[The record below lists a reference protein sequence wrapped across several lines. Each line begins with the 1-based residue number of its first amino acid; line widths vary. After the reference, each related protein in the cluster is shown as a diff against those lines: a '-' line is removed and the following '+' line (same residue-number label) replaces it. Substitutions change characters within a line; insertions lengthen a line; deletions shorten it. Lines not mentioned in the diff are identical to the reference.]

1 MLKRKIDRPGSRRK
15 RFLPV
20 LNNSLNL
27 GSGDLLDMLAS
38 DDLEDRLMAIEVLGE
53 TGDEEALSL
62 LRQRLALVNRELG
75 ALVTAVGKLKHRLE
89 VE

>member
-1 MLKRKIDRPGSRRK
+1 
-15 RFLPV
+15 V

>member
-1 MLKRKIDRPGSRRK
+1 VSNDP
-15 RFLPV
+15 
-20 LNNSLNL
+20 LNF

-62 LRQRLALVNRELG
+62 LRQRLTLVNRELG
-75 ALVTAVGKLKHRLE
+75 ALVSAVGKLKHRLGD
-89 VE
+89 

>member
-1 MLKRKIDRPGSRRK
+1 VSIN
-15 RFLPV
+15 PV
-20 LNNSLNL
+20 NF

-62 LRQRLALVNRELG
+62 LRQRLTLVTRELDV
-75 ALVTAVGKLKHRLE
+75 LTTAVDRLKRTLAG
-89 VE
+89 

>member
-1 MLKRKIDRPGSRRK
+1 VSNN
-15 RFLPV
+15 PV
-20 LNNSLNL
+20 NF

-62 LRQRLALVNRELG
+62 LRQRLTLVTRELDV
-75 ALVTAVGKLKHRLE
+75 LTTAVDRLKRTLAG
-89 VE
+89 

>member
-1 MLKRKIDRPGSRRK
+1 MSIN
-15 RFLPV
+15 PV
-20 LNNSLNL
+20 NF

-62 LRQRLALVNRELG
+62 LHQRLTLVTRELDV
-75 ALVTAVGKLKHRLE
+75 LTTAVDRLKRTLAL
-89 VE
+89 